1 MTDVEVE
8 SGLASAPPDLALVGD
23 AAWREAERRAAV
35 IRPLARLP
43 ECPRDRL
50 VAAADDLGLSVR
62 QVHRLVRR
70 CREVDGALTA
80 LLPGRSSGGRGGT
93 RLSAA
98 GEAVLHEVIAEV
110 YLTRQRVSA
119 EALVREVRRACVAAG
134 VRPPSASTVRRRLA
148 ALDIKERRRRGDI
161 EEPRAVSGRT
171 PEARFP
177 LDVVQMDHT
186 KVDLILVDP
195 VERAPIGPPWV
206 TLAIDVHSRCIA
218 GFHLSPEAP
227 CATSV
232 GLCLTDVASPKAE
245 RLAALEVEADWPVA
259 GVPGR
264 LGVDNGREFHS
275 AAFERGCA
283 EHGIAID
290 WRPPGRPHYGGI
302 VERVIGTLMELVHG
316 LPGTTFSNV
325 SQRGAYDSDRAACL
339 TLGELE
345 RWLAVAIAKFYHL
358 RPHEGL
364 DGEMPLACWRRGVEA
379 MTAEGRSLVQPRE
392 RRRFL
397 IDFLPVHHR
406 TLRRDGIVLDHV
418 TYFSDALRPLIQGGT
433 GKDASRRV
441 LVRRDPRDLSRVFV
455 RDPHDG
461 GYLEVPYRD
470 LSHAPI
476 TLFEHRLARRRL
488 RARRRAAVDERAIFA
503 AVEEMREIERTAAAT
518 TRSAR
523 RNRARRAGLRL
534 VASDSSEVPVPQEAE
549 IAAADRPKPRQVAAS
564 GPARP
569 FAIEEW

>member
-1 MTDVEVE
+1 MGDVEV
-8 SGLASAPPDLALVGD
+8 P
-23 AAWREAERRAAV
+23 
-35 IRPLARLP
+35 
-43 ECPRDRL
+43 
-50 VAAADDLGLSVR
+50 
-62 QVHRLVRR
+62 Q
-70 CREVDGALTA
+70 
-80 LLPGRSSGGRGGT
+80 
-93 RLSAA
+93 
-98 GEAVLHEVIAEV
+98 
-110 YLTRQRVSA
+110 
-119 EALVREVRRACVAAG
+119 
-134 VRPPSASTVRRRLA
+134 
-148 ALDIKERRRRGDI
+148 
-161 EEPRAVSGRT
+161 AVSGRT
-171 PEARFP
+171 PEARHP

-195 VERAPIGPPWV
+195 VERAPIGRPWV

-218 GFHLSPEAP
+218 GFHLSLEAP

-232 GLCLTDVASPKAE
+232 GLCLTDVASPKAG

-259 GVPGR
+259 GVPSR
-264 LGVDNGREFHS
+264 LGVDNAREFHS

-325 SQRGAYDSDRAACL
+325 GQRGSYDSDRAACL

-345 RWLAVAIAKFYHL
+345 RWLAVAIAKVYHL

-364 DGEMPLACWRRGVEA
+364 EGETPLACWRRGVEA
-379 MTAEGRSLVQPRE
+379 MVAEGRSLALPSE

-418 TYFSDALRPLIQGGT
+418 AYFSDALRPLIQSGVGKV

-441 LVRRDPRDLSRVFV
+441 LVRRDPGDLSRVFV
-455 RDPHDG
+455 HDPHDG

-503 AVEEMREIERTAAAT
+503 AVEEMREIERSAAAT
-518 TRSAR
+518 TRNAR

-534 VASDSSEVPVPQEAE
+534 VASDSSEVPTKRNAG
-549 IAAADRPKPRQVAAS
+549 IAAADRPKPREVAAS
-564 GPARP
+564 GPVRP
-569 FAIEEW
+569 FDIEAW